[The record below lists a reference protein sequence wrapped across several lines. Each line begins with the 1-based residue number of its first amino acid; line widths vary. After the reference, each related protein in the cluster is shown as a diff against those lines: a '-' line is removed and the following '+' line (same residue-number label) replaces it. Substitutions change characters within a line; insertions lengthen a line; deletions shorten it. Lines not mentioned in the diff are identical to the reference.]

1 MAINKNFVIKNG
13 VEVNTNL
20 LVGDSTLNMV
30 GVGTTIPGY
39 DLHVGRGAG
48 GRGGIGATDL
58 TVTGI
63 ATIGVANSTSG
74 ALSVT
79 GISTFEGEI
88 LGQGGI
94 TARTAKVTDL
104 TSTRL
109 VIAGTGG
116 ELEDNG
122 NLTFGSGV
130 FTVADNVSI
139 GGSINVSGI
148 ATAQS
153 LSIGATAVIDRNFQL
168 KNIASL
174 DSTTTATI
182 ESAIASGPNIFDDL
196 EVTGLSTFVG
206 FSTFESGFRVS
217 GVGTF
222 ENDVDFY
229 KSGFTTS
236 VTWDQSENA
245 LVLTDNAAIRVGTGS
260 DFSILHDATN
270 TWLRNGD
277 NTLYVS
283 SGSNIHL
290 KTNDKESVYAE
301 ANGTVKLYF
310 NNSEKLET
318 TSGGLNI
325 TGITTF
331 SDRLYVT
338 SGVSTF
344 NNNAK
349 LVFGDQGDLTL
360 YHDNSNSII
369 SNATGE
375 LLIDSDTLNLR
386 STTGSESFIF
396 GSVGAGVT
404 LFYDDSEKLRT
415 TADGILVGSLSTIQS
430 NGNAAFAGIVTVGGN
445 LNVTGD
451 IVYDEVTG
459 RNLNISGVA
468 TVATL
473 AVTGIATAE
482 TLQIGNLGL
491 GVTGISTFRSRVD
504 FGEVGT
510 SATVF
515 ANGNATFSGI
525 VTAAQFEGGGIG
537 IGIGSTGSGTLGL
550 DLVGFGYTMLS
561 FVGSGVSMVR
571 YNDTLGI
578 ATIVIEGGSGGG
590 SAGAAGTWSAYSSS
604 GIATTKSVGVG
615 TVGMAV
621 TALQG
626 GEKGASTGIGA
637 SFQGLYISNGMMV
650 VDNTL
655 NDNHYIGTAFNGLM
669 AGPVTVN
676 GVLTVDGNWVVV

>member
-109 VIAGTGG
+109 IIAGTGG
-116 ELEDNG
+116 ELEDNA

-182 ESAIASGPNIFDDL
+182 ESAIKAGPNIFDDL

-206 FSTFESGFRVS
+206 LGTFESGLWVA
-217 GVGTF
+217 GIGTF
-222 ENDVDFY
+222 ENDVHFHGS
-229 KSGFTTS
+229 SGVTT
-236 VTWDQSENA
+236 VTWDKSANS
-245 LVLTDNAAIRVGTGS
+245 LNFNDNAKAQFGTGQ
-260 DFSILHDATN
+260 DLSIYHDGTN
-270 TWLRNGD
+270 AYLKSQTTGHLYIDAQYNVYIRDQDGSETRAVFDNDGAVELYYD
-277 NTLYVS
+277 NT
-283 SGSNIHL
+283 
-290 KTNDKESVYAE
+290 K
-301 ANGTVKLYF
+301 
-310 NNSEKLET
+310 
-318 TSGGLNI
+318 
-325 TGITTF
+325 
-331 SDRLYVT
+331 
-338 SGVSTF
+338 TF
-344 NNNAK
+344 NTTP
-349 LVFGDQGDLTL
+349 QG
-360 YHDNSNSII
+360 
-369 SNATGE
+369 
-375 LLIDSDTLNLR
+375 
-386 STTGSESFIF
+386 
-396 GSVGAGVT
+396 V
-404 LFYDDSEKLRT
+404 
-415 TADGILVGSLSTIQS
+415 
-430 NGNAAFAGIVTVGGN
+430 
-445 LNVTGD
+445 
-451 IVYDEVTG
+451 
-459 RNLNISGVA
+459 NISGVTTSNRVYVTGVSTLTSVGSNLIPDADGSRNIGAAGSEWQDLYIDGTANIDALSADTAIIGDLTDNRVVIAGSSGELEDDTNFTYDGSKLVIGAGSGA
-468 TVATL
+468 TVYNTGNATFVGIITAKAADL
-473 AVTGIATAE
+473 QTGPF
-482 TLQIGNLGL
+482 N
-491 GVTGISTFRSRVD
+491 
-504 FGEVGT
+504 VGT
-510 SATVF
+510 AATIS
-515 ANGNATFSGI
+515 ANGNATFSGVVTSTEYFKNGTI
-525 VTAAQFEGGGIG
+525 VPMGV
-537 IGIGSTGSGTLGL
+537 GIGSTGNGDWSNFAQG
-550 DLVGFGYTMLS
+550 LVGYGFTYLS

-571 YNDTLGI
+571 YNSSLGI
-578 ATIVIEGGSGGG
+578 ATVVIEGGSSSG

-604 GIATTKSVGVG
+604 GIATTKAIGVG

-626 GEKGASTGIGA
+626 GEKGASSGIGA
-637 SFQGLYISNGMMV
+637 SFRGAYISNGMV
-650 VDNTL
+650 VFDNEL
-655 NDNHYIGTAFNGLM
+655 NDSHYIGTAFNGLM

-676 GVLTVDGNWVVV
+676 GTMTVDGNWAVV

>member
-153 LSIGATAVIDRNFQL
+153 LSIGATAVLDRNFQL

-206 FSTFESGFRVS
+206 FSTFESGCRVS

-349 LVFGDQGDLTL
+349 LVFGDQGYLTL

-386 STTGSESFIF
+386 STTGSESFVY

-404 LFYDDSEKLRT
+404 LFYDNSEKLRT

-537 IGIGSTGSGTLGL
+537 IGIGSTGNGNWADLSAG
-550 DLVGFGYTMLS
+550 LVGYGYTLLS

-571 YNDTLGI
+571 YNSSLGI
-578 ATIVIEGGSGGG
+578 ATVVIEGGSGG
-590 SAGAAGTWSAYSSS
+590 SAGAAGTWTAQGEIGVSTS
-604 GIATTKSVGVG
+604 KSVGIN
-615 TVGMAV
+615 TVSMTPV
-621 TALQG
+621 RLQG
-626 GEKGASTGIGA
+626 VGNT
-637 SFQGLYISNGMMV
+637 FQGLYVSNGMV
-650 VDNTL
+650 VFDNTL
-655 NDNHYIGTAFNGLM
+655 NGNHYIGTYMNGMM
-669 AGPVTVN
+669 AGPITVN
-676 GVLTVDGNWVVV
+676 GVMTVDGNWAVV

>member
-109 VIAGTGG
+109 IIAGTGG
-116 ELEDNG
+116 ELEDNA

-182 ESAIASGPNIFDDL
+182 ESAIASGPNTFDDL
-196 EVTGLSTFVG
+196 KVTGLSTFVG
-206 FSTFESGFRVS
+206 LGTFNSGVWVAGISTFIGAIDAD
-217 GVGTF
+217 GGA
-222 ENDVDFY
+222 NIA
-229 KSGFTTS
+229 GG
-236 VTWDQSENA
+236 
-245 LVLTDNAAIRVGTGS
+245 LVANSAAISDLTDNRVVIAGSSGELEDDGNLTFDGAMLKVGTA
-260 DFSILHDATN
+260 ATIA
-270 TWLRNGD
+270 
-277 NTLYVS
+277 V
-283 SGSNIHL
+283 
-290 KTNDKESVYAE
+290 
-301 ANGTVKLYF
+301 
-310 NNSEKLET
+310 
-318 TSGGLNI
+318 
-325 TGITTF
+325 
-331 SDRLYVT
+331 
-338 SGVSTF
+338 
-344 NNNAK
+344 
-349 LVFGDQGDLTL
+349 
-360 YHDNSNSII
+360 
-369 SNATGE
+369 
-375 LLIDSDTLNLR
+375 
-386 STTGSESFIF
+386 
-396 GSVGAGVT
+396 
-404 LFYDDSEKLRT
+404 
-415 TADGILVGSLSTIQS
+415 

-473 AVTGIATAE
+473 AVTGIGTAE

-510 SATVF
+510 SATVY

-578 ATIVIEGGSGGG
+578 ATVVIEGGSGG

-604 GIATTKSVGVG
+604 GIATTKSIGVG

-626 GEKGASTGIGA
+626 GEKGASSGIGA
-637 SFQGLYISNGMMV
+637 SFRGAYISNGMV
-650 VDNTL
+650 VFDNEL
-655 NDNHYIGTAFNGLM
+655 NDSHYIGTAFNGLM

-676 GVLTVDGNWVVV
+676 GTMTVDGNWAVV

>member
-130 FTVADNVSI
+130 LTVADNVSI

-182 ESAIASGPNIFDDL
+182 ESAIASGPNTFDDL
-196 EVTGLSTFVG
+196 KVTGLSTFVG
-206 FSTFESGFRVS
+206 LGTFNSGVWVAGISTFIGAIDAD
-217 GVGTF
+217 GGA
-222 ENDVDFY
+222 NIA
-229 KSGFTTS
+229 GG
-236 VTWDQSENA
+236 
-245 LVLTDNAAIRVGTGS
+245 LVANSAAISDLTDNRVVIAGSSGELEDDGNLTFDGAMLKVGTA
-260 DFSILHDATN
+260 ATIA
-270 TWLRNGD
+270 
-277 NTLYVS
+277 V
-283 SGSNIHL
+283 
-290 KTNDKESVYAE
+290 
-301 ANGTVKLYF
+301 
-310 NNSEKLET
+310 
-318 TSGGLNI
+318 
-325 TGITTF
+325 
-331 SDRLYVT
+331 
-338 SGVSTF
+338 
-344 NNNAK
+344 
-349 LVFGDQGDLTL
+349 
-360 YHDNSNSII
+360 
-369 SNATGE
+369 
-375 LLIDSDTLNLR
+375 
-386 STTGSESFIF
+386 
-396 GSVGAGVT
+396 
-404 LFYDDSEKLRT
+404 
-415 TADGILVGSLSTIQS
+415 

-473 AVTGIATAE
+473 AVTGIGTAE

-578 ATIVIEGGSGGG
+578 ATVVIEGGSGG

-604 GIATTKSVGVG
+604 GIATTKSIGVG

-626 GEKGASTGIGA
+626 GEKGASSGIGA
-637 SFQGLYISNGMMV
+637 SFRGAYISNGMV
-650 VDNTL
+650 VFDNEL
-655 NDNHYIGTAFNGLM
+655 NDSHYIGTAFNGLM

-676 GVLTVDGNWVVV
+676 GTMTVDGNWAVV

>member
-153 LSIGATAVIDRNFQL
+153 LSIGATAVLDRNFQL

-386 STTGSESFIF
+386 SVTGSESFIY

-537 IGIGSTGSGTLGL
+537 IGIGSTGNGNWADLSAG
-550 DLVGFGYTMLS
+550 LVGYGYTLLS

-571 YNDTLGI
+571 YNSSLGI
-578 ATIVIEGGSGGG
+578 ATVVIEGGSGG
-590 SAGAAGTWSAYSSS
+590 SAGAAGTWTAQGEIGVSTS
-604 GIATTKSVGVG
+604 KSVGIN
-615 TVGMAV
+615 TVSMTPV
-621 TALQG
+621 RLQG
-626 GEKGASTGIGA
+626 VGNT
-637 SFQGLYISNGMMV
+637 FQGLYVSNGMV
-650 VDNTL
+650 VFDNTL
-655 NDNHYIGTAFNGLM
+655 NGNHYIGTYMNGMM
-669 AGPVTVN
+669 AGPITVN
-676 GVLTVDGNWVVV
+676 GVMTVDGNWAVV

>member
-116 ELEDNG
+116 ELEDNA

-174 DSTTTATI
+174 DSTTTTTI
-182 ESAIASGPNIFDDL
+182 ENAIASGPNIFDDL

-206 FSTFESGFRVS
+206 LGTFESGVWVA
-217 GVGTF
+217 GIGTF
-222 ENDVDFY
+222 ENNLVV
-229 KSGFTTS
+229 SGLTT
-236 VTWDQSENA
+236 
-245 LVLTDNAAIRVGTGS
+245 LT
-260 DFSILHDATN
+260 
-270 TWLRNGD
+270 
-277 NTLYVS
+277 TLAV
-283 SGSNIHL
+283 
-290 KTNDKESVYAE
+290 
-301 ANGTVKLYF
+301 
-310 NNSEKLET
+310 
-318 TSGGLNI
+318 
-325 TGITTF
+325 
-331 SDRLYVT
+331 

-344 NNNAK
+344 ASVGSNLIPDADGSRNIGAAGSEWQDLYIDGTANIDA
-349 LVFGDQGDLTL
+349 LSADTAIIGDLT
-360 YHDNSNSII
+360 DNRVVIVGSG
-369 SNATGE
+369 GE
-375 LLIDSDTLNLR
+375 LEDDGNL
-386 STTGSESFIF
+386 TFDGAMLK
-396 GSVGAGVT
+396 VG
-404 LFYDDSEKLRT
+404 
-415 TADGILVGSLSTIQS
+415 TAATIAV

-473 AVTGIATAE
+473 AVTGIGTAE

-578 ATIVIEGGSGGG
+578 ATIVIEGGSGG

-604 GIATTKSVGVG
+604 GIATTKAIGVG

-626 GEKGASTGIGA
+626 GEKGASSGIGA
-637 SFQGLYISNGMMV
+637 SFRGAYISNGMV
-650 VDNTL
+650 VFDNEL
-655 NDNHYIGTAFNGLM
+655 NDSHYIGTAFNGLM

-676 GVLTVDGNWVVV
+676 GTMTVDGNWAVV

>member
-130 FTVADNVSI
+130 LTVADNVSI

-578 ATIVIEGGSGGG
+578 ATIVIEGGSGG

-604 GIATTKSVGVG
+604 GIATTKSIGVG

-626 GEKGASTGIGA
+626 GEKGASSGIGA
-637 SFQGLYISNGMMV
+637 SFRGAYISNGMV
-650 VDNTL
+650 VFDNEL
-655 NDNHYIGTAFNGLM
+655 NDSHYIGTAFNGLM

-676 GVLTVDGNWVVV
+676 GTMTVDGNWAVV